1 VTKGLTPL
9 HSFDLDFRAVFASAG
24 AFAMIITSHSR
35 RLYDVA
41 LASAAG
47 QVSQVPFVVLPVAML
62 LLAVLAALGVI
73 PTAASGAVLPIDLET
88 TSVVILAFPPMLLL
102 WKAIQDDGKVNIVE
116 TAAMV
121 CVFGIVVYLLAVH
134 G

>member
-1 VTKGLTPL
+1 MVGALL
-9 HSFDLDFRAVFASAG
+9 LSVFASAG
-24 AFAMIITSHSR
+24 AFAMIVTSHTKGMH
-35 RLYDVA
+35 DVA

-62 LLAVLAALGVI
+62 LLAILASMGVI
-73 PTAASGAVLPIDLET
+73 PTAPSGAVLPIDLET
-88 TSVVILAFPPMLLL
+88 TSVMVLAFPPMLLL
-102 WKAIQDDGKVNIVE
+102 WKAVQDGQVSWVE

-121 CVFGIVVYLLAVH
+121 CVFGIVLFLLSVH

>member
-1 VTKGLTPL
+1 
-9 HSFDLDFRAVFASAG
+9 
-24 AFAMIITSHSR
+24 MIISSHSKKMF
-35 RLYDVA
+35 DVA

-62 LLAVLAALGVI
+62 LLAVLAAAGVV

-88 TSVVILAFPPMLLL
+88 TSVVVLAFPPMLML
-102 WKAIQDDGKVNIVE
+102 WKSIQDDGQVNRVE

-121 CVFGIVVYLLAVH
+121 CVFGIVVFLLAVH

>member
-1 VTKGLTPL
+1 MR
-9 HSFDLDFRAVFASAG
+9 DD
-24 AFAMIITSHSR
+24 
-35 RLYDVA
+35 A
-41 LASAAG
+41 LASAAD

-62 LLAVLAALGVI
+62 LLAVLAAAGVI

-88 TSVVILAFPPMLLL
+88 TSVVVLAFPPMLML
-102 WKAIQDDGKVNIVE
+102 WKSIQDDGQVNVVE

-121 CVFGIVVYLLAVH
+121 CVFGIVVFLLAVH

>member
-1 VTKGLTPL
+1 
-9 HSFDLDFRAVFASAG
+9 
-24 AFAMIITSHSR
+24 M
-35 RLYDVA
+35 YDVA
-41 LASAAG
+41 LAAAAG

-62 LLAVLAALGVI
+62 LLALLAVTGVI

-88 TSVVILAFPPMLLL
+88 TSVVVLAFPPMLML
-102 WKAIQDDGKVNIVE
+102 WKAIQDDGAVNAVE

-121 CVFGIVVYLLAVH
+121 CVFGIVVFLLAVH